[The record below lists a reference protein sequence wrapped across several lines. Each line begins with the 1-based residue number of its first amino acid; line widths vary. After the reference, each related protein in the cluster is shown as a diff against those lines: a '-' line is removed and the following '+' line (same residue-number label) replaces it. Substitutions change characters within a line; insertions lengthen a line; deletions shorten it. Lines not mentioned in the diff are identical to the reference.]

1 LSGIFILKEMSRNI
15 ESIFP
20 DVFSYP
26 ESRHE
31 IQLSSFYEQP
41 RTQAKPNAKSTQFTH
56 LFGNPQPT
64 PHLKSIIVDATN
76 TGGTQSNGSSAAIG
90 PSNGSSN
97 INAGNNHVI
106 LPPSR
111 RVVKCLISY
120 TSTTLLVV
128 TFMII
133 NAVSCMA
140 VPESTSPI
148 LGTLW
153 GGFLNFWAL
162 VTIVQMISHSVY
174 LCTQTEIF
182 CSLAHLFVVL
192 SSTALIPTALFAK
205 FLWLAPCLCIVIAA
219 HQSQLLCLVYS
230 HVRNQ
235 WIYAL
240 GGSTVV
246 IISMIQLVQIDPTK
260 EDMKLASFVWSLI
273 SIYTLY
279 GFAIANS
286 NGAVLVDVT
295 IGASP
300 TWQLQ
305 E

>member
-1 LSGIFILKEMSRNI
+1 MSRNI

-41 RTQAKPNAKSTQFTH
+41 RTQVKPNGKTAQYINS
-56 LFGNPQPT
+56 FGNSQPT
-64 PHLKSIIVDATN
+64 PQSKSIILDSTIN
-76 TGGTQSNGSSAAIG
+76 GGTQSNGSSTAIG
-90 PSNGSSN
+90 SSNGSGN
-97 INAGNNHVI
+97 INTGQNNVI

-111 RVVKCLISY
+111 RVVKCAIPY

-133 NAVSCMA
+133 NTVLCMTVPVSTA
-140 VPESTSPI
+140 PI

-153 GGFLNFWAL
+153 GSFLNIWAI
-162 VTIVQMISHSVY
+162 VTILQIISHSIY
-174 LCTQTEIF
+174 LCTPTEIF

-192 SSTALIPTALFAK
+192 TSTVLIPTVLFAQW
-205 FLWLAPCLCIVIAA
+205 LWLAPCLSIVIVA
-219 HQSQLLCLVYS
+219 HQSQLFCLVYS
-230 HVRNQ
+230 SVRNQ

-240 GGSTVV
+240 AGSTVV
-246 IISMIQLVQIDPTK
+246 LISMIQLVQIDPTK
-260 EDMKLASFVWSLI
+260 EDMQLASFVWSLV

-279 GFAIANS
+279 GFAIAN
-286 NGAVLVDVT
+286 NKGAVLVDVT